1 MPEYPFLQWNIM
13 NKLRVLLQSEV
24 TFTTAGQPIVFGR
37 QHSYLRHRTKMY
49 LAFRNPTFELNRET
63 VCEQA
68 GERCEVNNIFIHGYS
83 YFYTTAFGKAFEAS
97 GTFNKVGI
105 QVRTK
110 WEGKNLVM
118 FMLLWRLLIS

>member
-1 MPEYPFLQWNIM
+1 M

-97 GTFNKVGI
+97 GTFN
-105 QVRTK
+105 
-110 WEGKNLVM
+110 
-118 FMLLWRLLIS
+118 